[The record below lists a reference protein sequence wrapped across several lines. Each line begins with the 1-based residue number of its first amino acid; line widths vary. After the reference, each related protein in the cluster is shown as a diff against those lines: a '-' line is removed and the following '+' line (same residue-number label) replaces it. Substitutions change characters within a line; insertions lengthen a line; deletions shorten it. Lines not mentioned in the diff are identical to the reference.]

1 MKKLVV
7 REIKIFFLLFFLYIN
22 KNFSCDCCDECWE
35 KFFPDKKPSSKYSD
49 KNKKLDIPSI
59 IDEVIE
65 NEEEEENKEENE
77 EENEEERIKR
87 EEEERK
93 KKEEEEERKK
103 KEEEEDKKKEE
114 ERKKYLESLLED
126 ITKVRILKDDFFTE
140 KKYIYERGRELGKG
154 GFGCVCKIKKNNWK
168 VFALKRVVVE
178 DPNKDPNKVKLI
190 QKEIQNMILLRN
202 EKNIVKIFDVYRQ
215 DNFVGNF
222 LEKEYSKKDN
232 AVCFYI
238 IMEFCEK
245 GALYDP
251 IFRPN
256 FVIKEKDKL
265 AYQIINA
272 VHSCYKERIAHR
284 DLKPQNIFLDK
295 DLNVKLG
302 DFGLSDIFE
311 YDGKDGLRVGSLKYM
326 CYEKIL
332 KRKHNPFKADLYSL
346 GVILYELYSKLSYVD
361 GESIFTYKEGKK
373 RFRNEFIYNFKNENV
388 KSKLNKNLC
397 DEKYNKLKILLT
409 GLLKQYEK
417 DRCGW
422 NDIFDSDFYKE
433 LNEKY
438 KE

>member
-1 MKKLVV
+1 
-7 REIKIFFLLFFLYIN
+7 
-22 KNFSCDCCDECWE
+22 
-35 KFFPDKKPSSKYSD
+35 
-49 KNKKLDIPSI
+49 
-59 IDEVIE
+59 
-65 NEEEEENKEENE
+65 
-77 EENEEERIKR
+77 
-87 EEEERK
+87 
-93 KKEEEEERKK
+93 
-103 KEEEEDKKKEE
+103 
-114 ERKKYLESLLED
+114 
-126 ITKVRILKDDFFTE
+126 
-140 KKYIYERGRELGKG
+140 
-154 GFGCVCKIKKNNWK
+154 
-168 VFALKRVVVE
+168 
-178 DPNKDPNKVKLI
+178 
-190 QKEIQNMILLRN
+190 
-202 EKNIVKIFDVYRQ
+202 
-215 DNFVGNF
+215 
-222 LEKEYSKKDN
+222 
-232 AVCFYI
+232 
-238 IMEFCEK
+238 MEFCEK

-346 GVILYELYSKLSYVD
+346 GVILYELYTKLSYVD

-373 RFRNEFIYNFKNENV
+373 RFRMEFIYNFKNENV

-409 GLLKQYEK
+409 GLLKQYEE
-417 DRCGW
+417 DRWGW
-422 NDIFDSDFYKE
+422 DDIFDSDFYKE

-438 KE
+438 NNK